1 MFMIVNVS
9 MLSAWADFFFSNDTY
24 WSFPAIF
31 MFENYILHVKK
42 VRNYNL
48 KFVRCTLSN
57 ESCLAEKKKK
67 RLNLHV
73 ILRET
78 KFK

>member
-67 RLNLHV
+67 KVEFTCH
-73 ILRET
+73 
-78 KFK
+78 FKGNKI